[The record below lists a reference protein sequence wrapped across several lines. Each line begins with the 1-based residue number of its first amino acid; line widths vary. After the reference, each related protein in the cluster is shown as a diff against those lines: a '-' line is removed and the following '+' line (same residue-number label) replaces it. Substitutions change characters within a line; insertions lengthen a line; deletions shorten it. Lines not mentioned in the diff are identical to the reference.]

1 MKPGRVHNFGTYFV
15 TAQTWERRALFRSEK
30 MAKLFLEVL
39 HPYRS
44 EKKYLLHE
52 FVLMPDHSCP
62 DDSRGHHAGE
72 KHAVY

>member
-1 MKPGRVHNFGTYFV
+1 MRPLTAALAAEGDPMKPGRVHNFGTYFV

-52 FVLMPDHSCP
+52 FVLMPITFMP
-62 DDSRGHHAGE
+62 
-72 KHAVY
+72 